1 VRPCGQRRQAEAISG
16 TVTAVSRPPHV
27 PAQLRRRAFRGSA
40 AVRAGLLTKD
50 QLRSPAWRPLFRDVY
65 AHTDLEV
72 THSLR
77 ARAAALLVAPGAVVT
92 GTSAAALWGVDLG
105 EVEDDVELTVPPG
118 SPARRVRGVRVRRA
132 ALPTGLVRLRE
143 GAPVTSPAATAVR
156 VATCLPHDDAVAAV
170 DRMVVAGLAPLAAV
184 RDLAA
189 RSTGR
194 GAARARAVCALADGL
209 AGSPQETRLRLLIGR
224 SDLPTPVAQ
233 HTVRDEAGFVAR
245 VDLAWPG
252 HRVAVEY
259 DGLWHAEPGQFARDR
274 QRLNRLTAAGWR
286 VVFVTAAD
294 LHRPVE
300 LVARIR
306 AALAG

>member
-1 VRPCGQRRQAEAISG
+1 
-16 TVTAVSRPPHV
+16 
-27 PAQLRRRAFRGSA
+27 
-40 AVRAGLLTKD
+40 
-50 QLRSPAWRPLFRDVY
+50 
-65 AHTDLEV
+65 
-72 THSLR
+72 
-77 ARAAALLVAPGAVVT
+77 
-92 GTSAAALWGVDLG
+92 
-105 EVEDDVELTVPPG
+105 
-118 SPARRVRGVRVRRA
+118 
-132 ALPTGLVRLRE
+132 
-143 GAPVTSPAATAVR
+143 
-156 VATCLPHDDAVAAV
+156 
-170 DRMVVAGLAPLAAV
+170 
-184 RDLAA
+184 
-189 RSTGR
+189 
-194 GAARARAVCALADGL
+194 VCALADGL